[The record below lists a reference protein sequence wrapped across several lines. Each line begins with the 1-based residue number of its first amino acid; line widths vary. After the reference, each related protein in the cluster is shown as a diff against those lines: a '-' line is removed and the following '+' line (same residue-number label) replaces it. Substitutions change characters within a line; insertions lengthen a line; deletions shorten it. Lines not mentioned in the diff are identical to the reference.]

1 MSKIVQHVKT
11 GGKFEEIYRYSR
23 LIRIGD
29 WILSSGTAGRNYV
42 TREISPVVADQV
54 HQAMKNLS
62 GALEALDA
70 SPKDIA
76 HIRVFISSQDH
87 LAEALET
94 LATYFEGT
102 DPVHAIH
109 CGPLPGGDEVKIEL
123 EITCYKPENAGFK
136 REWLQAQPKA

>member
-1 MSKIVQHVKT
+1 MSDLIQHVKT
-11 GGKFEEIYRYSR
+11 GGKFEDIYRYSR

-29 WILSSGTAGRNYV
+29 WIMSSGTAGRNYV
-42 TREISPVVADQV
+42 TREISADVAGQV

-62 GALEALDA
+62 GALEALGA
-70 SPKDIA
+70 TFKDIV

-87 LAEALET
+87 LSEALET

-123 EITCYKPENAGFK
+123 EITCYKPGNSDIR
-136 REWLQAQPKA
+136 REWLLAQPK

>member
-1 MSKIVQHVKT
+1 MTLIQHVKT

-29 WILSSGTAGRNYV
+29 WIMSSGTAGRNYA
-42 TREISPVVADQV
+42 TREISAEVSGQV
-54 HQAMKNLS
+54 HQAMANLS
-62 GALEALDA
+62 RALEQLNATV
-70 SPKDIA
+70 KDIV

-87 LAEALET
+87 LNEALET

-109 CGPLPGGDEVKIEL
+109 CGPLPGGAEVKVEL
-123 EITCYKPENAGFK
+123 EITCFKPENPEIN
-136 REWLQAQPKA
+136 REWLLSEQK